1 MKKVGIGFRSLYH
14 KGLSNVYS
22 VEKVRS
28 LGMGDR
34 IPLKKDRIRCGRG
47 ALMVSIIAKEKKQ

>member
-1 MKKVGIGFRSLYH
+1 MFSAAYINQ

-28 LGMGDR
+28 LGMREG
-34 IPLKKDRIRCGRG
+34 IPLEKDNNRWERG
-47 ALMVSIIAKEKKQ
+47 ALMLRITAKEKKL